1 MLSLGYGCGL
11 RAGEIVRLKDGDI
24 DSAQMIIRMVQSKG
38 RKDRHV
44 MLPPELLLSLRQW
57 WKVRPTRFDAGV
69 PVGQRWLFPG
79 RRQGQHLT
87 YRQLSRMP
95 HALPGGSAC
104 IRFAT
109 RLRQTCSRRASISVT
124 SRPCSKHRHTAR
136 QQQIEA
142 RIWYPFHPRCGE
154 MVPVFRR
161 FAYRGVDLVVIPQ
174 PDGSIA
180 WIPEWMTEERA
191 SRFALTPE
199 PQFSLENLR
208 LLRATVDALLNFLP
222 SDSTREKDGHEAPQS
237 ESRKPTSHSVRT
249 GGSTNRP
256 VGNAKSTAREVARSP
271 ARRDRSGAR
280 NPGGRL

>member
-1 MLSLGYGCGL
+1 MNRRQPQAS
-11 RAGEIVRLKDGDI
+11 R
-24 DSAQMIIRMVQSKG
+24 S
-38 RKDRHV
+38 
-44 MLPPELLLSLRQW
+44 ELAYI
-57 WKVRPTRFDAGV
+57 RFDT
-69 PVGQRWLFPG
+69 PS
-79 RRQGQHLT
+79 RQ
-87 YRQLSRMP
+87 S
-95 HALPGGSAC
+95 
-104 IRFAT
+104 
-109 RLRQTCSRRASISVT
+109 CSRRAPIFVI
-124 SRPCSKHRHTAR
+124 SRPFSKHRHTAR
-136 QQQIEA
+136 QQPMEA

-191 SRFALTPE
+191 SRFALTPA

-237 ESRKPTSHSVRT
+237 ESRKSTSHSVRT

-280 NPGGRL
+280 NPGGRR